1 MMERNKRFYQRY
13 PGDVET
19 VRDIVRHLEQCGD
32 EGVSLPSGGRLTTR
46 RFLQS
51 GIVLGSA
58 SGMDSLHWLLEAPWT
73 SDQKDQLS
81 FGFLKSM
88 DDLQSYDTN
97 PIYWLLHEAIYM
109 DGDTGFSDW
118 SAHRVGLRS
127 KRDLALNTR
136 LGPAALDY
144 AEALKDAD
152 TPVFLNGEMVF
163 PWMCQDYAQLRSLGP
178 AADILAAKTDWSRL
192 YNRDVLKDT
201 KVPCAALISYDDIYV
216 EREFSE
222 ETARLLGDNCQVWVT
237 NEFHTAAC
245 EIAPDVCSQPPGHV
259 TRRTW
264 NSQLSGQATTF
275 SRPCMRPCDN

>member
-1 MMERNKRFYQRY
+1 MEGQQTVFPSAS
-13 PGDVET
+13 PGNGRTFE
-19 VRDIVRHLEQCGD
+19 DIVRHLEQCGD

-109 DGDTGFSDW
+109 DGDAGFSDW

-237 NEFHTAAC
+237 NEFQH
-245 EIAPDVCSQPPGHV
+245 
-259 TRRTW
+259 
-264 NSQLSGQATTF
+264 SGLRDCPERVFTTLLAM
-275 SRPCMRPCDN
+275 SRGEHGIPS